1 MYVYFT
7 GLFILSSM
15 AGRTIVN
22 VYKWNGSS
30 DLNVVAEGVAKYG
43 LIHLLLMY
51 VLCIMSMQ

>member
-1 MYVYFT
+1 
-7 GLFILSSM
+7 M

-22 VYKWNGSS
+22 VYKWNGNS
-30 DLNVVAEGVAKYG
+30 DLNVVAEVVAKYG